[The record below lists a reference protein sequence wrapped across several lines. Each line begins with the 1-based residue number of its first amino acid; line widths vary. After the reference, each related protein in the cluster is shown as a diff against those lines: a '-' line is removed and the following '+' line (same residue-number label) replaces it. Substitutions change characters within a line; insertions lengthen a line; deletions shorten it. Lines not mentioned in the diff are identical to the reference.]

1 MNGIA
6 ASLLLLYKIYTLM
19 KKITT
24 MGLLS
29 LLFFICI
36 SAKPV
41 KQTYRAHH
49 FKNATA
55 TCSFGFF
62 RAHHQGKNITA
73 SWGLTSDAGV
83 AGFSVQ
89 RTNEDP
95 NDPYSAWYGV
105 ASIPCNSSRSYK
117 WIDENVL
124 PGYIS
129 YCIVAVMND
138 GTTVPS
144 EIITVRI
151 VSH

>member
-1 MNGIA
+1 
-6 ASLLLLYKIYTLM
+6 M
-19 KKITT
+19 KTITT
-24 MGLLS
+24 MGVLS
-29 LLFFICI
+29 LLLFICI
-36 SAKPV
+36 SAKPI
-41 KQTYRAHH
+41 KQTDGTPHVKSA
-49 FKNATA
+49 AA
-55 TCSFGFF
+55 GCSFGFF
-62 RAHHQGKNITA
+62 RAHHQGKKVAT

-95 NDPYSAWYGV
+95 NDPYSTWTGV
-105 ASIPCNSSRSYK
+105 GSVSCNSSRSYK
-117 WIDENVL
+117 WTDENVL